1 VGRGGTGRRSG
12 ERGALRK
19 GRDPKQD
26 IGSWREGRMERRWL
40 SGRSN
45 REAFDGTCGIR
56 YVSQSGAGI
65 YGAEVGKWGPVA
77 VGGRF
82 YRVGEDS
89 VERVEVDGGVRLSW
103 SGKLGCC

>member
-1 VGRGGTGRRSG
+1 
-12 ERGALRK
+12 
-19 GRDPKQD
+19 
-26 IGSWREGRMERRWL
+26 MERRWL

-45 REAFDGTCGIR
+45 REAFDGTCGVR